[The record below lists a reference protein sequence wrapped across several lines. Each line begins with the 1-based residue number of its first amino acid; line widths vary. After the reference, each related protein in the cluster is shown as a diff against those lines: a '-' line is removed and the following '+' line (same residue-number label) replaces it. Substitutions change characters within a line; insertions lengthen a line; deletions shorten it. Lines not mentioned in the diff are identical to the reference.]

1 MNFLSFLQDEPTLP
15 RQLEELNL
23 TRLCFSYLSLDSHDS
38 DVTKGMIH
46 ERALRGEYAFTE
58 YAVIHMF
65 DHLLSVVSGTEAA
78 ATLEYRSLGDTLR
91 TFIAKRVNA
100 SKNRAVIP
108 NSIERILQVFKSE
121 DFFHSLKHAIA
132 YHKSSREEAT
142 ENEDEAPVLAL
153 LAHLARVRSVM
164 ENMITFSNL
173 GTSLKPIYGP
183 NLFKCSEPQ
192 CESFHQGFP
201 TKGVRD
207 NHRDTHTRVFFCS
220 SSGCQSSMIGF
231 STAVILK
238 KHEQDYHQELFDKDI
253 FPWYGTLEKLNIH
266 EEVKK
271 GNYAA
276 FELWSSQWENLIPF
290 KEIKASGNMDLMCVA
305 CCSGLER
312 VVMELLHRVDWGEQ
326 EREEAEEKKKFSRRK
341 EVLGR
346 KEVQGVKCLQLAMN
360 SHQEEL
366 TKALIRHFSTW
377 QDTILYRRLGQA
389 LNTGWDAISLE
400 LLAHPSSPILETSTI
415 RKARRA
421 SYLNLAI
428 KHGRDAIV
436 RHILDTNNV
445 DPEQQDDKGRTSL
458 VAAAEFDRIEIA
470 LYLIKTKNCSKWT
483 GTKLGVTPLSM
494 AGRQGHERFI
504 ASIFPEEPSTVDVQM
519 WLKAAQLRN
528 ATRDGNE
535 GKVKELFHDN
545 LVRPDEVDMQHKSP
559 WLWAVKGGHSRIVEL
574 FLSRPDIVFQRQ
586 FRSAYPRSNYPGVL
600 HIAALSGNDLLMQL
614 LLQSGKFDSELDRS
628 SSYFAKCLSSS
639 RKPLDIAKSF
649 NHIGTVKVI
658 EDHMASLK
666 QEHEKR

>member
-23 TRLCFSYLSLDSHDS
+23 TRLCFSHLSLDSHDS

-58 YAVIHMF
+58 YAVIHVF
-65 DHLLSVVSGTEAA
+65 DHLLSVVSGTEAG
-78 ATLEYRSLGDTLR
+78 ATLEHRSLGDTLR

-108 NSIERILQVFKSE
+108 NSIDRILQVFKSE

-173 GTSLKPIYGP
+173 GTSLEPIYGP

-231 STAVILK
+231 STAAILK

-253 FPWYGTLEKLNIH
+253 FPWHGTLEKLNIH

-290 KEIKASGNMDLMCVA
+290 KEIEVRDSMDLMCVA

-341 EVLGR
+341 EV
-346 KEVQGVKCLQLAMN
+346 QGVNCLQLAMN
-360 SHQEEL
+360 CHQEEL

-377 QDTILYRRLGQA
+377 QDKILYRRLGQA
-389 LNTGWDAISLE
+389 LNIGWDTIALE
-400 LLAHPSSPILETSTI
+400 LLTHPSSPILATSTAW
-415 RKARRA
+415 KARRA

-428 KHGRDAIV
+428 RYGRDAIV

-494 AGRQGHERFI
+494 AGCQGHEGFI
-504 ASIFPEEPSTVDVQM
+504 ASIFPEEPSPVDVQM
-519 WLKAAQLRN
+519 WLKVAQLRN

-545 LVRPDEVDMQHKSP
+545 LVRPDEVDMQHISP
-559 WLWAVKGGHSRIVEL
+559 WLWAVKGGHSRIVVL
-574 FLSRPDIVFQRQ
+574 FLSRPDILFQRR
-586 FRSAYPRSNYPGVL
+586 FRSVYSGFDGPGVL
-600 HIAALSGNDLLMQL
+600 HIAALSGNDSLMQL
-614 LLQSGKFDSELDRS
+614 LLQSGKFNSELDR
-628 SSYFAKCLSSS
+628 FTKHFGKCPRGS
-639 RKPLDIAKSF
+639 RKPLDIAKSL
-649 NHIGTVKVI
+649 NHIDTVKVI

-666 QEHEKR
+666 QEHEKW